1 LTEALTALAARARCP
16 ACGEAPLSIKH
27 GALVCRACAAPW
39 QLVSRQPLAVRLAKN
54 GTGAVGEQ
62 FRGPPL
68 AGSRMRRA
76 VWRWH
81 ARRDERFLSRMPALS
96 DSQLPAIRAAY
107 EELPAGRRSVLDVGG
122 GSGRW
127 RRLLGNPADYTIVD
141 VVAPENLPLDLG
153 LTYVV
158 GDAAA
163 LPFASGAF
171 GLVLMIEVLHHL
183 PEPAL
188 ALAEVRRVLAP
199 DGVLV
204 LTTRQ
209 AWRTHGA
216 PNDYFRYTRYGLEH
230 LLRSAGLR
238 RQLLIPL
245 GGPASVITVALENNL
260 PLLTKPFVKQ
270 IVCYPLWRL
279 AAFLDRTLFR
289 ENLTGLS
296 SDVSGWLLI
305 ARAGERHEP

>member
-1 LTEALTALAARARCP
+1 
-16 ACGEAPLSIKH
+16 
-27 GALVCRACAAPW
+27 
-39 QLVSRQPLAVRLAKN
+39 
-54 GTGAVGEQ
+54 
-62 FRGPPL
+62 
-68 AGSRMRRA
+68 
-76 VWRWH
+76 
-81 ARRDERFLSRMPALS
+81 LSRIPALS

-107 EELPAGRRSVLDVGG
+107 EALPSGRRSVLDVGG

-127 RRLLGNPADYTIVD
+127 RRLLGSPADYTIVD
-141 VVAPENLPLDLG
+141 VVAPESLPLDPG

-163 LPFASGAF
+163 LPFASRSF

-199 DGVLV
+199 DGILV

-209 AWRTHGA
+209 AWPTHGA

-230 LLRSAGLR
+230 LLQSTGFQC
-238 RQLLIPL
+238 RQLIPL

-260 PLLTKPFVKQ
+260 PLLTKPLVKQ
-270 IVCYPLWRL
+270 IVGYPLWRL
-279 AAFLDRTLFR
+279 AALLDRTVFR
-289 ENLTGLS
+289 ENLTGQS
-296 SDVSGWLLI
+296 PDVSGWLLI
-305 ARAGERHEP
+305 ASADEGTSLDRPPTS